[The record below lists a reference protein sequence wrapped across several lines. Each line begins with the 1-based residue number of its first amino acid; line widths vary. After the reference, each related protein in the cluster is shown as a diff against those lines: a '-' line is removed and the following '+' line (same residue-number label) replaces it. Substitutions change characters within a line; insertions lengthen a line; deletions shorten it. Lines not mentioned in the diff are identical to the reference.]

1 MTNHVLV
8 PVDDSERSTKALAFA
23 FEEYPDAQITALH
36 VIDPADFYAATGVD
50 GGVMANYEQIR
61 ESHERQ
67 SNEILEH
74 AREQAAE
81 RGFEERFETD
91 EILGSVS
98 RSIVEYTEEHDVD
111 HVVIGSHGRTGASRI
126 LLGSVA
132 ETVARR
138 SPVPVT
144 IVR

>member
-1 MTNHVLV
+1 MASHVLV
-8 PVDDSERSTKALAFA
+8 PVDESDRSTEALEFA
-23 FEEYPDAQITALH
+23 LTEHPESRITALH
-36 VIDPADFYAATGVD
+36 VIDPSDFYASTGID
-50 GGVMANYEQIR
+50 AGGMMNYDQIR
-61 ESHERQ
+61 EDHETRAKG
-67 SNEILEH
+67 ILED
-74 AREQAAE
+74 AREQAAN
-81 RGFEERFETD
+81 RGVEIETD
-91 EILGSVS
+91 DIVGSVS
-98 RSIVEYTEEHDVD
+98 GSIVDYAESEGVD

>member
-1 MTNHVLV
+1 MSFHVLV
-8 PVDDSERSTKALAFA
+8 PVDSSERSTEALEFA
-23 FEEYPDAQITALH
+23 FSEHPDARITVLH
-36 VIDPADFYAATGVD
+36 VVDPSNLYTATGVD
-50 GGVMANYEQIR
+50 AGGMMNYEQVK
-61 ESHERQ
+61 ESQETQ
-67 SNEILEH
+67 TDAILED
-74 AREQAAE
+74 ARKQAKE
-81 RGFEERFETD
+81 HGIEVETVD
-91 EILGSVS
+91 VVGSVS
-98 RSIVEYTEEHDVD
+98 GSIVDYAEEEGVD

>member
-1 MTNHVLV
+1 MPTHVLV
-8 PVDDSERSTKALAFA
+8 PLDDSECSTAALGFA
-23 FEEYPDAQITALH
+23 LEEHPDAKLTALH
-36 VIDPADFYAATGVD
+36 VIDPREIYTAIGLETGTLSNYERIRENHETRATALLEDARRRAADAGIDLETTFIV
-50 GGVMANYEQIR
+50 GGV
-61 ESHERQ
+61 
-67 SNEILEH
+67 SNTILTY
-74 AREQAAE
+74 A
-81 RGFEERFETD
+81 D
-91 EILGSVS
+91 D
-98 RSIVEYTEEHDVD
+98 HDVD

>member
-1 MTNHVLV
+1 MASHVLV
-8 PVDDSERSTKALAFA
+8 PVDDSERSTEALEFA
-23 FEEYPDAQITALH
+23 IEEHPEARITALH
-36 VIDPADFYAATGVD
+36 VIDPSDFYATTGVD
-50 GGVMANYEQIR
+50 AGGMMDYEQIR
-61 ESHERQ
+61 EDHETRA
-67 SNEILEH
+67 EGILEN
-74 AREQAAE
+74 AREQAAAHGVE
-81 RGFEERFETD
+81 IETD
-91 EILGSVS
+91 DVIGGVS
-98 RSIVEYTEEHDVD
+98 GSIVDYAEEEGVD

>member
-1 MTNHVLV
+1 
-8 PVDDSERSTKALAFA
+8 
-23 FEEYPDAQITALH
+23 
-36 VIDPADFYAATGVD
+36 
-50 GGVMANYEQIR
+50 MANYDEVQGH
-61 ESHERQ
+61 HEERAE
-67 SNEILEH
+67 NILET

-81 RGFEERFETD
+81 HGVELET
-91 EILGSVS
+91 EHILGGVS
-98 RSIVEYTEEHDVD
+98 RSIVDYAAEHDID
-111 HVVIGSHGRTGASRI
+111 HIVVGSHGRTGASRI

>member
-1 MTNHVLV
+1 MVTHVLV
-8 PVDDSERSTKALAFA
+8 PVDDSDRSTQAIEFA
-23 FEEYPDAQITALH
+23 CTEYPDARITALH
-36 VIDPADFYAATGVD
+36 VLDPGDFYAATGIE
-50 GGVMANYEQIR
+50 GGVMANYDEIQKH
-61 ESHERQ
+61 HETR
-67 SNEILEH
+67 SEELLER

-81 RGFEERFETD
+81 HGVEIETD
-91 EILGSVS
+91 HVVGGIS
-98 RSIVEYTEEHDVD
+98 RSIVDYAEDHDVD
-111 HVVIGSHGRTGASRI
+111 HIAIGSHGRTGASRI

>member
-1 MTNHVLV
+1 MASHVLI
-8 PVDDSERSTKALAFA
+8 PIDDSDRSTAALEFA
-23 FEEYPDAQITALH
+23 LEEYPPARFTALH
-36 VIDPADFYAATGVD
+36 VIDPSEIYAATGLET
-50 GGVMANYEQIR
+50 GTLSNYERIR
-61 ESHERQ
+61 DEHETQ
-67 SNEILEH
+67 AENLLETARRRAVDAGVELETEYVIGDISDTIVDH
-74 AREQAAE
+74 A
-81 RGFEERFETD
+81 EER
-91 EILGSVS
+91 
-98 RSIVEYTEEHDVD
+98 DVD